1 MHFNLLPWRARR
13 DRRRQHRFYGLVVAL
28 GVLIGS
34 AQWWVF
40 FHLQARAEQQVL
52 QVAKQQ
58 AQLAEH
64 EAALNFSRAKQDQAQ
79 VTGDEMREARQ
90 TLDALQLASEPVG
103 EWLID
108 LMILRPPGVWIE
120 NLRVVPMWAVSKTKG
135 IDDSSFGSR
144 HWMVGLSGQAVLDT
158 DALRYQEALAEHFGR
173 HEGRDQRRD
182 QQDIIPWDTA
192 DGWLGDG
199 ETHSTDPLKHPGLE
213 PFSIEQWVRVK
224 TP

>member
-13 DRRRQHRFYGLVVAL
+13 DRARQHRFYGWVVVL
-28 GVLIGS
+28 GVLVGS

-40 FHLQARAEQQVL
+40 FHLQAKGEQQVV

-79 VTGDEMREARQ
+79 VTGNDMREARQ
-90 TLDALQLASEPVG
+90 TLDALQQASEPLG
-103 EWLID
+103 EWMID

-120 NLRVVPMWAVSKTKG
+120 NLQIRPMQAVFETEVGQEQAPRSPN
-135 IDDSSFGSR
+135 
-144 HWMVGLSGQAVLDT
+144 WMVRISGQAVLDT
-158 DALRYQEALAEHFGR
+158 DGLRYQEALAERFGR
-173 HEGRDQRRD
+173 HQSHDQRHD
-182 QQDIIPWDTA
+182 QTDAMAWGTA
-192 DGWLGDG
+192 NRWLGDV
-199 ETHSTDPLKHPGLE
+199 ETHSTDSIKHPGLE